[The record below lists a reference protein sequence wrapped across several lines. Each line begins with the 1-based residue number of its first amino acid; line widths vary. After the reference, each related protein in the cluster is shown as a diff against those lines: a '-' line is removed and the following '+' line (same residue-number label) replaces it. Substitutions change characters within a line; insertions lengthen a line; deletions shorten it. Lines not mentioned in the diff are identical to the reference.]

1 MLEDKF
7 VDYISPIKS
16 PYEEDEI
23 DQEDVAYDGY
33 MQYFRDCIIKSIGT
47 NESEV
52 TFDSYW
58 DEFINQCTV
67 QQKAQFLK
75 NCLNKIIKHYKMSY
89 ITALLE
95 EQEYEDDVI
104 IDFIKFYA
112 YKKWLKY
119 YPKCLSYISDK
130 LLYNQAMLKIFI
142 TSDYNNF
149 VEKLSNFKSCNEL
162 ILKYYKYCSM
172 YDGVDTLILTLK
184 DDILQNYIIQSA
196 YKYKKKE

>member
-23 DQEDVAYDGY
+23 NQEDVAYDGY

-47 NESEV
+47 SESSV
-52 TFDSYW
+52 IFDSYW

-67 QQKAQFLK
+67 QQKIQFLK
-75 NCLNKIIKHYKMSY
+75 NCLNKIIIHYKMSY
-89 ITALLE
+89 ITAILE
-95 EQEYEDDVI
+95 EQEYEDNVV

-119 YPKCLSYISDK
+119 YPKCLSFINGK
-130 LLYNQAMLKIFI
+130 LLYDQAMLKIFI

-149 VEKLSNFKSCNEL
+149 VEKLENYKSCNKL
-162 ILKYYKYCSM
+162 ILEYYKYCSKD
-172 YDGVDTLILTLK
+172 DGINTLVLTLK
-184 DDILQNYIIQSA
+184 DDLLENYIIQTSLRVNQ
-196 YKYKKKE
+196 